1 MMGEQVLQGLARD
14 LRRGLLDETGIS
26 PERPGSKVH
35 VVLLDVPP

>member
-14 LRRGLLDETGIS
+14 LRRGLLDKTGIS
-26 PERPGSKVH
+26 PERPPERPA